1 MEYKISKLQNDK
13 KFDIDVIEIR
23 NSNNF
28 KIKFYTLG
36 GYMHEVHIPY
46 LNNEEKT
53 EDVLLGYQKF
63 EDLIE
68 ADGYF
73 NSIIGRVCNRI
84 RNSKFSLNN
93 KDYKLF
99 PNIPPHH
106 LHGGKEGF
114 NKKLWKV
121 DEIKKEND
129 SVKCILSYFS
139 KDMEESYPGN
149 LNCKTVY
156 ELNNNNEV
164 IINFMAETDQ
174 DTIINL
180 TNHNY
185 WNFHGH
191 ADHYQNITDHFVK
204 INSNSICETDE
215 QSIPTGRLLNVKN
228 TKFDLNSFFKINKTF
243 LDSGGIDHNFS
254 LIDSYDKN
262 KIAIIYSSKTGMG
275 AEYSTDQPGIQF
287 YTGNMM
293 KENYYGKY
301 NKNYGLQ
308 FGMCLETQTFPD
320 AINQQK
326 FPSTILKTGEIY
338 KRFTKIKLRN
348 DFLN

>member
-1 MEYKISKLQNDK
+1 MEYKVSKLKNDK
-13 KFDIDVIEIR
+13 ELDIDVIEIT
-23 NSNNF
+23 NSNNY
-28 KIKFYTLG
+28 KIKFYTIG

-46 LNNEEKT
+46 LNDETKT
-53 EDVLLGYQKF
+53 EDVLLGYEKF
-63 EDLIE
+63 EDLIKAE
-68 ADGYF
+68 GYF

-84 RNSKFSLNN
+84 GNSKFNLNN
-93 KDYKLF
+93 KEYNLF
-99 PNIPPHH
+99 SNTPPHH

-114 NKKLWKV
+114 NKKIWKI
-121 DEIKKEND
+121 DEIKKDNN
-129 SVKCILSYFS
+129 SIKCILSYFS
-139 KDMEESYPGN
+139 KDMEENYPGN

-156 ELNNNNEV
+156 ELNNNNEIV
-164 IINFMAETDQ
+164 ITFICESDQ

-191 ADHYQNITDHFVK
+191 NSHYQNIADHFIK

-215 QSIPTGRLLNVKN
+215 NSIPTGNLLKVKN
-228 TKFDLNSFFKINKTF
+228 TKFDLNEFFKINKNF

-254 LIDSYDKN
+254 LIDSDNKN

-275 AEYSTDQPGIQF
+275 VEYTTDQPGIQF

-293 KENYYGKY
+293 KDNYIGKY
-301 NKNYGLQ
+301 NKNYGVQ

-320 AINQQK
+320 AINQFN
-326 FPSTILKTGEIY
+326 FPSPILKNGEIY

>member
-1 MEYKISKLQNDK
+1 MEYKISKLKNNK
-13 KFDIDVIEIR
+13 EFDIDVIEII
-23 NSNNF
+23 NSNNY
-28 KIKFYTLG
+28 KMKFYTLG
-36 GYMHEVHIPY
+36 GYMHEIHIPY
-46 LNNEEKT
+46 LNDETKT
-53 EDVLLGYQKF
+53 EDVLLGYEKF
-63 EDLIE
+63 EDLIKAE
-68 ADGYF
+68 GYF

-84 RNSKFSLNN
+84 GNSKFNLNN
-93 KDYKLF
+93 KEYNLF
-99 PNIPPHH
+99 SNNPPHH
-106 LHGGKEGF
+106 LHGGREGF
-114 NKKLWKV
+114 NKKIWKI
-121 DEIKKEND
+121 DEIKKDNN
-129 SVKCILSYFS
+129 SIKCILSYFS
-139 KDMEESYPGN
+139 KDMEENYPGN

-156 ELNNNNEV
+156 ELNNNNEIV
-164 IINFMAETDQ
+164 ITFICESDQ

-191 ADHYQNITDHFVK
+191 NRHYQNIADHFVK

-215 QSIPTGRLLNVKN
+215 NSIPTGNLLKVKN
-228 TKFDLNSFFKINKTF
+228 TKFDLNEFFKINKNF

-254 LIDSYDKN
+254 LIDSDNKN

-275 AEYSTDQPGIQF
+275 VEYTTDQPGIQF

-293 KENYYGKY
+293 NHNYIGKY
-301 NKNYGLQ
+301 NKNYGVQ

-320 AINQQK
+320 AINQFN
-326 FPSTILKTGEIY
+326 FPSPILKNGEIY